1 MQQQELKKKCASKI
15 IKHLRGYLQLLP
27 DKLKNPVSLDHAIIC
42 TPEAL
47 SDICAVLILISVS
60 LKSGAIIECGLS
72 LMNLMMN
79 DLSSMVDVHLIDATI
94 RIQSQGE

>member
-15 IKHLRGYLQLLP
+15 IKNLRGYF
-27 DKLKNPVSLDHAIIC
+27 KLKNPVSLNHAIIC

-60 LKSGAIIECGLS
+60 PTSGAIIERGFS
-72 LMNLMMN
+72 LMNLIMN
-79 DLSSMVDVHLIDATI
+79 DLSSMMDVYLIDATI
-94 RIQSQGE
+94 RIQPQGE